1 MCYSEIEGNLSE
13 LAQRGHFDVIV
24 NYCNCFN
31 LNQNN
36 KSFVE
41 INKWADCSQFPLEHP
56 ETNGQINKL
65 GMIDY
70 EVSTYANAEQITLIP
85 FADFDLAV
93 VNAYT
98 QYLPDSAEKTYFDKE
113 AFTICLRKINN
124 VFQGKRVAL
133 LKVED
138 TDMGLYWN
146 QYKEIVKRELADCC
160 VTVIK

>member
-13 LAQRGHFDVIV
+13 LAQKGHFDVVV

-41 INKWADCSQFPLEHP
+41 IDKWTECSQFPLEQA
-56 ETNGQINKL
+56 ETNGMVNKL
-65 GMIDY
+65 AMIDY
-70 EVSTYANAEQITLIP
+70 EFSTYATGIDEFQVE
-85 FADFDLAV
+85 DFDLAV

-113 AFTICLRKINN
+113 AFTICLRKINT

-146 QYKEIVKRELADCC
+146 QYKEIIKRELADCC
-160 VTVIK
+160 VTIIK